1 MILYVIKIFGVNL
14 ELEQIRDF
22 EKAQSNNDINDFFN
36 YSYSK
41 VYSEL
46 LNVELESQISFL
58 KNNYFKSHFEK

>member
-1 MILYVIKIFGVNL
+1 M

-46 LNVELESQISFL
+46 LNIELELQISFS
-58 KNNYFKSHFEK
+58 KNNYFKIKSHFEK